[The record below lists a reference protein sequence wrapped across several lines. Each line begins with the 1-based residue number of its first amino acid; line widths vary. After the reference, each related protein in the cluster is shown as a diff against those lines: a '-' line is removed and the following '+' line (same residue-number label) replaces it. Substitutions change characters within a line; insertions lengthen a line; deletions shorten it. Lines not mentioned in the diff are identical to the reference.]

1 MAARPRRR
9 VLIRPWDTATPGAS
23 RSSARPPLPSSSR
36 SSSPSRRPTLRQ
48 RLQPGS
54 MKQDL
59 LRRGRRS
66 SSTSQPS
73 ARRQRLRL
81 QPPCWLAA

>member
-9 VLIRPWDTATPGAS
+9 VLIRPWDMATPGAS
-23 RSSARPPLPSSSR
+23 RSRVRPPLPSSSH

-54 MKQDL
+54 RKQDL
-59 LRRGRRS
+59 LRRGRS
-66 SSTSQPS
+66 SSWTSQPS
-73 ARRQRLRL
+73 ARRQQL
-81 QPPCWLAA
+81 QLQLPCWPAA